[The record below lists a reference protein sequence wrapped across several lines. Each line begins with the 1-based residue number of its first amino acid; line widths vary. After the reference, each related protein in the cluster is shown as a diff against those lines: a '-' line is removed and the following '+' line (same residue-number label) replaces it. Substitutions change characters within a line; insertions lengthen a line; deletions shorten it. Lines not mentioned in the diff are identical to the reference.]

1 MQLVKMATH
10 QSGVAEAQVQVVME
24 VAEEVEQG
32 GALTM
37 VVHGALRVVVAVSAA
52 DHHPNAIAAVLLIT
66 GPTMAVSC
74 KAFWSCTFP
83 AFC

>member
-37 VVHGALRVVVAVSAA
+37 VVHGALRVVVAVSAGKLQGTILMKHCQTETKQTI
-52 DHHPNAIAAVLLIT
+52 DTRSMCLVLH
-66 GPTMAVSC
+66 
-74 KAFWSCTFP
+74 
-83 AFC
+83 

>member
-37 VVHGALRVVVAVSAA
+37 VVHGALRVVVAVSAGKLQENYINETLSNWNQT
-52 DHHPNAIAAVLLIT
+52 DYWH
-66 GPTMAVSC
+66 
-74 KAFWSCTFP
+74 
-83 AFC
+83 